1 MQNEINLNP
10 RVVRSSKSSKNRIN
24 YNLKTMISFILKGN
38 LELNLEKIKSN
49 LIKNNLH
56 DF

>member
-1 MQNEINLNP
+1 MQNEINFNP

-24 YNLKTMISFILKGN
+24 YNLKTMISFSLKGN